1 MRAEGVETLFGQI
14 QFEDAVTLPGA
25 SLIFSSRHFEEEE
38 IPAAEMGV
46 VEQAWQEAKSETSA
60 KRRDDESKF
69 ILILDSWT
77 GGSGRGG
84 WWGEVFQVG
93 AGG

>member
-1 MRAEGVETLFGQI
+1 MLFGQI
-14 QFEDAVTLPGA
+14 LFEHAVTLLGA

-38 IPAAEMGV
+38 IPAAETGV
-46 VEQAWQEAKSETSA
+46 VEQAWQEAKSA

-69 ILILDSWT
+69 ILIRDSWT

-93 AGG
+93 AGAEQVLD

>member
-1 MRAEGVETLFGQI
+1 
-14 QFEDAVTLPGA
+14 
-25 SLIFSSRHFEEEE
+25 
-38 IPAAEMGV
+38 MGV
-46 VEQAWQEAKSETSA
+46 VEQALQEAKST

-69 ILILDSWT
+69 ILILDFWT